1 MKEKRTLYQIPTR
14 LRKPYL
20 KTLYSTKVE
29 NLKAIKKIL
38 DSFSTPKQNK
48 TKDKIN
54 PRWNQFLLTPKQE
67 WDWSSDKSLPI
78 LKNVRCHRNSL
89 QFYQNFT
96 EGLSSASLKLLHIP
110 EWEGFQILYM
120 KSVLPWWTHTGMRAR
135 ACAHTHMRR
144 KRKLQTYLS
153 DEQRSK
159 NY

>member
-20 KTLYSTKVE
+20 KNLYSTKVE
-29 NLKAIKKIL
+29 NLKTIKKIL
-38 DSFSTPKQNK
+38 STHQNK
-48 TKDKIN
+48 TKQKTK
-54 PRWNQFLLTPKQE
+54 LTQDE
-67 WDWSSDKSLPI
+67 ISFYWLQNRSEIEVVIKSLPI

-120 KSVLPWWTHTGMRAR
+120 KSVLPWWTHTGMRAC

-144 KRKLQTYLS
+144 KRKIADLS
-153 DEQRSK
+153 LWWAK
-159 NY
+159 I